1 MTLFIFIY
9 IFIII
14 QRLTELVISKRNEKF
29 LFSNGGVEFGK
40 SHYKYIV
47 LLHTLFLLSLPVE
60 FFLKDKEF
68 VLHTIN
74 YVFLVIFIIL
84 QILRVYVLTTLGKY
98 WNTRIILIPGI
109 KRVRHGIY
117 KFLNHPNYIIVVC
130 EIFVIPM
137 IFNLYYVAVIFT
149 ILNALMLFVRIKE
162 ENKALKNLI

>member
-1 MTLFIFIY
+1 MTLFILIY
-9 IFIII
+9 VFIII

-47 LLHTLFLLSLPVE
+47 LLHIFFLLSLPTE
-60 FFLKDKEF
+60 FFLRDKEF

-84 QILRVYVLTTLGKY
+84 QILRVYVLITLGKY
-98 WNTRIILIPGI
+98 WNTRIILIPGT

-117 KFLNHPNYIIVVC
+117 KLINHPNYIIVVC

-137 IFNLYYVAVIFT
+137 IFNLYFVAVIFT